1 MKYGFVFSGGTPA
14 QAVELAR
21 LAEDSGWDA
30 FFVWEVLYGPDAW
43 VILGAMA
50 VQTQT
55 IRLGT
60 MLTPPSRMRPWKLAS
75 EVATVDQLSGGR
87 VILSVGLGA
96 LEVGF
101 AKFGEVTD
109 RRQRAERLDESLEIM
124 TRLWSGE
131 PFSFAGKHYTV
142 QDYNPAASFNQYTTR
157 PVQQP
162 RVPIWV
168 VGGWPSERSM
178 GRAARWDGLLPNL
191 LRGGR
196 ADNPLSPE
204 DIRAMAA
211 WVRERRAGSDAPY
224 DIVVEGVTPGDD
236 PAAAAEQV
244 RPWQDAGATWWIEAL
259 WELPASAR
267 KKGSHEFLRRRI
279 EQGPPRVD

>member
-1 MKYGFVFSGGTPA
+1 MKYGFVFPGGTPQ
-14 QAVELAR
+14 QAIELAR
-21 LAEDSGWDA
+21 LADDHGWDA
-30 FFVWEVLYGPDAW
+30 FFVWELLYGPDAW

-50 VQTQT
+50 MQTSR

-96 LEVGF
+96 LDVGF
-101 AKFGEVTD
+101 ATFGEVTD
-109 RRQRAERLDESLEIM
+109 RRQRAELLDESLEIM
-124 TRLWSGE
+124 TRLWRGE
-131 PFSFAGKHYTV
+131 SFSFAGKHYTIR
-142 QDYNPAASFNQYTTR
+142 DFDPSASFNNYTIR
-157 PVQQP
+157 LVQQP

-204 DIRAMAA
+204 DLRAMRA
-211 WVRERRAGSDAPY
+211 WIAERRAGNDAPY
-224 DIVVEGVTPGDD
+224 EIVMEGTTPGDD
-236 PAAAAEQV
+236 PAAAAAQV
-244 RPWQDAGATWWIEAL
+244 RQWQAAGATWWIEAQ
-259 WELPASAR
+259 WQLPVPADSDEGQAI
-267 KKGSHEFLRRRI
+267 LRRRI